1 MWNLPRPGV
10 KPVFPALPGGFSS
23 TGPPGKFLRVRLNA
37 SSAVKP
43 SWAPKLRCQSL
54 LIALYLCNCTSH
66 NCMAFMCW
74 HEYLSSILSSWPLI
88 SYLSLYLHTR
98 HLLCSCVCVC
108 ARACVLTQSC
118 PTLCDPM
125 DCIPPG
131 SSVRGISQA
140 RILEWVAISSSRD
153 LPNPGIEPASLA
165 SPVLASRFFTTSA
178 TWEDVL
184 LIHF

>member
-1 MWNLPRPGV
+1 M
-10 KPVFPALPGGFSS
+10 
-23 TGPPGKFLRVRLNA
+23 
-37 SSAVKP
+37 
-43 SWAPKLRCQSL
+43 L
-54 LIALYLCNCTSH
+54 L
-66 NCMAFMCW
+66 
-74 HEYLSSILSSWPLI
+74 
-88 SYLSLYLHTR
+88 
-98 HLLCSCVCVC
+98 CVCVC

-184 LIHF
+184 LINF